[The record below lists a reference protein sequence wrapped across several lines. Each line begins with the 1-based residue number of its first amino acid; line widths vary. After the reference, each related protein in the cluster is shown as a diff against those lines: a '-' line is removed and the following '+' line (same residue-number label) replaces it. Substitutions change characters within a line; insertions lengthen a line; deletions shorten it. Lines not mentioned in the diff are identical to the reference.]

1 MGLEDEAD
9 DLDQEY
15 RRERKEVEAL
25 DLESADA
32 DDDFEVVA
40 TDGLDEDDLVDDEEE
55 VETVE
60 ASISKKPGRIRAKK
74 PEDKPFSD
82 YVTGVKGDDDWGAEA
97 AGSGEIDSRTGRDS
111 GPLEGEEAERQIQA
125 IDARRRTHR
134 QPTGNP
140 PPSRRSAAGRKT
152 TGRSGKASASK
163 RSKARPKAKA
173 K

>member
-9 DLDQEY
+9 DLEQEY

-25 DLESADA
+25 DLDSADA
-32 DDDFEVVA
+32 DDEFEVVA
-40 TDGLDEDDLVDDEEE
+40 GDALDEDDLVDDEEE

-82 YVTGVKGDDDWGAEA
+82 YLTGVKGDDDWGAEA

-111 GPLEGEEAERQIQA
+111 GPIEGEEAERQVQA
-125 IDARRRTHR
+125 IDERRRTHR

-140 PPSRRSAAGRKT
+140 PPSRRSAAGRKGKTGT
-152 TGRSGKASASK
+152 TK